1 MKRIVNYYIIIDTNY
16 DDAYALV
23 SVLKEQRDIFK
34 LKIINWKIVRVILS
48 NFGRKFQLKQ
58 PLSTL
63 HKYTQS
69 DFFLA
74 RFFYTKIKQS
84 ISHKIK

>member
-63 HKYTQS
+63 HK
-69 DFFLA
+69 
-74 RFFYTKIKQS
+74 
-84 ISHKIK
+84 